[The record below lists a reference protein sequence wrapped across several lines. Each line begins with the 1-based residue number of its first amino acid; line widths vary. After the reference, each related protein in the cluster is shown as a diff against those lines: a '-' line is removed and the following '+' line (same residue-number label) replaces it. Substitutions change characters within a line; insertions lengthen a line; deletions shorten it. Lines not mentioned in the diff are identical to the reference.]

1 MIHLIHLPVLLAD
14 GLGYDFPDV
23 FYENIV
29 ETLSTDEARVT
40 NVLSGPD
47 ADLFAQRVVSGNGVW
62 TSEVRSP
69 QALFSKS
76 AVHHHGQE
84 GVKFREKGEAREW
97 EYRVRWD
104 SSMCAART
112 FIVTQ
117 MVTAERMLLPRKI
130 LSPVWA
136 DGAETLTYP
145 AGRVVARGKV
155 YPMED
160 AVSSILEFAEDPT
173 MRDGEMRVSGPTA
186 QWHFQ
191 VFLTKQTLLWVQSGG
206 RRDILMTALVGAL
219 SRLDERHSPDE
230 SQILGEIASLLAKGG
245 VADWR
250 AEEDYDPA
258 AAATCLE
265 PFLLP
270 AEGDVW

>member
-1 MIHLIHLPVLLAD
+1 MIHLPVLRAD
-14 GLGYDFPDV
+14 GLGYDFPQV
-23 FYENIV
+23 FYNNTV
-29 ETLSTDEARVT
+29 ETLSADEVRVT

-47 ADLFAQRVVSGNGVW
+47 ADLFAQRVISGSGAW

-69 QALFSKS
+69 QALFSES
-76 AVHHHGQE
+76 AVHHHDGK
-84 GVKFREKGEAREW
+84 GVKFRKTGEKREW

-112 FIVTQ
+112 FVVTQ
-117 MVTAERMLLPRKI
+117 MVTAGRMLLPRKI
-130 LSPVWA
+130 LSSVWA

-155 YPMED
+155 YPVED
-160 AVSSILEFAEDPT
+160 AVSSILEFGVDPT

-186 QWHFQ
+186 QWNFQ
-191 VFLTKQTLLWVQSGG
+191 VFLTDQTMSWVQNGE

-219 SRLDERHSPDE
+219 SRLDVRHSPEE
-230 SQILGEIASLLAKGG
+230 SQILGEMVALLAEKK
-245 VADWR
+245 VANWT
-250 AEEDYDPA
+250 EEENYDPA

-265 PFLLP
+265 PFLFP
-270 AEGDVW
+270 EEGEDR

>member
-1 MIHLIHLPVLLAD
+1 MIHLPVLLAD

-29 ETLSTDEARVT
+29 ETLSTDEVRVT

-47 ADLFAQRVVSGNGVW
+47 AEVFAGRIVSGNGTW

-76 AVHHHGQE
+76 AVHHHDGE
-84 GVKFREKGEAREW
+84 GVKFRESGEALEW

-117 MVTAERMLLPRKI
+117 LVTAERMLLPRKI

-145 AGRVVARGKV
+145 AGRVVARGNV

-160 AVSSILEFAEDPT
+160 AVSSILEFGVDPT

-186 QWHFQ
+186 QWNFQ
-191 VFLTKQTLLWVQSGG
+191 VFLTDQTLSWVQSGG

-219 SRLDERHSPDE
+219 SRLDESHSPDE
-230 SQILGEIASLLAKGG
+230 SQVLGEIAALLEKGS

-250 AEEDYDPA
+250 AEDEYDPA

-270 AEGDVW
+270 TEGDAW